1 MSLPVPNIPPLPP
14 IQPTETKNPSK
25 STITPQTPK
34 YVGVTFRSSRIKY
47 QARIYKGNK
56 EYNLGLFDV
65 SADAA
70 LAYDAVHRLVKF
82 ISRDPSN
89 QKESLK
95 EYEENK
101 SQTDWIDMSD
111 EEAKVFDSD
120 KEKLNFLLPSEFMAA
135 RKKELIDRRMILSSD
150 DNSRKSYPSLEELKL
165 IVRKESIRIA
175 RVVLGA
181 SEGGSRR
188 MTQRKKK
195 KAQKTDEKSS
205 AKKSTVSK
213 DDDAEGGKSCG
224 GKEPGP
230 SFTTRTNESKKFSDQ
245 EAEARPVRNT
255 TGVKA
260 YENNDEFYES
270 TGLGKPVPNPPK
282 GKAKKKKNP
291 FGPPPLVPVG
301 KMARKK
307 AMLEK
312 TGHNA
317 DKPNRYFS
325 NGKKTPDVENKDK
338 LEENMTKGKKP
349 SGFAALSDTGMPKVK
364 GYMDRHVQNQ
374 DDLTTGDFRG
384 RDEQMAMMNSFQ
396 QRPLNHDNGHSMMM
410 MHQVMND
417 CNNGPVLNDCN
428 IDPFFGRMQGA
439 LNNMSG
445 ENLASVKNN
454 GALSTNCH
462 TLPTEFSN
470 EFIDQGDGFNEGLM
484 GGRGRGKV
492 REFDANFPGGGI
504 DIGTCNGTGP
514 YGVYNGMD
522 SDFRPNITQDTFPN
536 MDGNGGRGRVGMG
549 GGGMF
554 DETAEYQRMIFSRT
568 MGQGDESRG
577 FVDQMQGFDNMT
589 GINQSNYFNSRGFPP
604 DSQFHMQM
612 GTSMSQSSMNM
623 MRIAANNCSD
633 PGSMEQNNYDS
644 TRNQMFNPRT
654 SGGGGS
660 RFPFE
665 NRNVDSCDGF
675 GHGYGSNGL
684 DSYSNRSNVHF
695 DGNNNDGNARTNFR
709 GM

>member
-1 MSLPVPNIPPLPP
+1 MNKSLQLPNLFDSYLHRNVFKTICASFTKGNIIIRFPSNETSMSLPVPNIPPLPP
-14 IQPTETKNPSK
+14 IQPTETKTPSK
-25 STITPQTPK
+25 STIPPQTPK

-111 EEAKVFDSD
+111 EEAKAFDSD

-135 RKKELIDRRMILSSD
+135 RKKELIDRKMILSNG

-188 MTQRKKK
+188 MSQPKKK

-205 AKKSTVSK
+205 AKKSKVSK
-213 DDDAEGGKSCG
+213 DDDNKGGKSG
-224 GKEPGP
+224 EGKEPGP
-230 SFTTRTNESKKFSDQ
+230 PSTTRTNESKKFSDQ
-245 EAEARPVRNT
+245 EAEAMPVRNT

-282 GKAKKKKNP
+282 GKAKKKENP
-291 FGPPPLVPVG
+291 FGPPPMVPVG

-312 TGHNA
+312 TGHYA
-317 DKPNRYFS
+317 DKPKEYFS
-325 NGKKTPDVENKDK
+325 NGKKTLDVENRDK
-338 LEENMTKGKKP
+338 LEENMSKGKKN
-349 SGFAALSDTGMPKVK
+349 SGFAALSDVGMSEVK
-364 GYMDRHVQNQ
+364 SYMDRHVQNQ
-374 DDLTTGDFRG
+374 DDMNNGDFRG
-384 RDEQMAMMNSFQ
+384 RNEQMVMMNSFQ
-396 QRPLNHDNGHSMMM
+396 QRPLNYDNGSSMMM
-410 MHQVMND
+410 VPQMMNDYNNGPVMND
-417 CNNGPVLNDCN
+417 CNMDL
-428 IDPFFGRMQGA
+428 FFGRMQGA

-445 ENLASVKNN
+445 ENLASVKND
-454 GALSTNCH
+454 GALSTNCY
-462 TLPTEFSN
+462 TLPTDFSN
-470 EFIDQGDGFNEGLM
+470 EFIDQGDRFNQALM
-484 GGRGRGKV
+484 GGRGRGNV
-492 REFDANFPGGGI
+492 REFDSNFPGGGI
-504 DIGTCNGTGP
+504 DIGTYNGSGP

-522 SDFRPNITQDTFPN
+522 NDFRPKITQDTFSN
-536 MDGNGGRGRVGMG
+536 MDGNEYRGRVGMG
-549 GGGMF
+549 GGRMS

-568 MGQGDESRG
+568 MGQGDESL
-577 FVDQMQGFDNMT
+577 
-589 GINQSNYFNSRGFPP
+589 
-604 DSQFHMQM
+604 
-612 GTSMSQSSMNM
+612 
-623 MRIAANNCSD
+623 
-633 PGSMEQNNYDS
+633 
-644 TRNQMFNPRT
+644 
-654 SGGGGS
+654 
-660 RFPFE
+660 
-665 NRNVDSCDGF
+665 GF
-675 GHGYGSNGL
+675 GKESLAIIIH
-684 DSYSNRSNVHF
+684 
-695 DGNNNDGNARTNFR
+695 
-709 GM
+709 